1 MKSTFRIIFY
11 IKRQVI
17 KVDGSSPIMCRI
29 TVNGTQ
35 SQFSCKLNVR
45 SEMWNAKMHQA
56 TGHTREAR
64 EINKELSNIRSSIT
78 KHYKKIFEGM
88 GPLTAERVKN
98 SYLGFDRSNHT
109 LMSVFE
115 KHNDEYALLTKNELR
130 SPSTFM
136 KYNTVYCHLKKFLHK
151 RYKVKDIALE
161 DIQSS
166 FIVDF
171 ELYIRKALKCSN
183 NTVCTYL
190 TPLRKMISIA
200 QNNGW
205 LNNNPFYGHK
215 LTYKQKERS
224 YLTTDEL
231 NLIMNADLSHCTKIK
246 QKSRD
251 LFIFSCFTGISRID
265 LCNLTKSNI
274 KADKDGTTWLSYT
287 RQKTGTTCNLPLL
300 DIPLRIIKKHGNPS
314 HKGALFSMPCIITC
328 NEHLKYIVKYCGIDK
343 PITWHLSRH
352 TFASEVCLL
361 NGVPIETISRL
372 LGHTNV
378 KTTMI
383 YAKISDTAINR
394 DMTALSQKLNQME
407 KFVVNFK

>member
-1 MKSTFRIIFY
+1 MKSTFKIIFY
-11 IKRQVI
+11 IKRQVV
-17 KVDGSSPIMCRI
+17 KMDGSSPIMGRI

-35 SQFSCKLNVR
+35 SQFSCKLYVR
-45 SEMWNAKMHQA
+45 SEMWDAKTYQT
-56 TGHTREAR
+56 TGLNREMR
-64 EINKELSNIRSSIT
+64 KLNKELSNIRNSIT

-109 LMSVFE
+109 LMSVLE
-115 KHNDEYALLTKNELR
+115 KHIEEYALLTKNDLR
-130 SPSTFM
+130 SPATLSTY
-136 KYNTVYCHLKKFLHK
+136 KIVYNHLKKFIFK
-151 RYKVKDIALE
+151 RYKLKDIALA

-171 ELYIRKALKCSN
+171 ELYIRKELKCSN

-231 NLIMNADLSHCTKIK
+231 NLIMNADLSHCNKNK

-274 KADKDGTTWLSYT
+274 KTNKDGTIWLSYS
-287 RQKTGTTCNLPLL
+287 RQKTGITCNLPLL
-300 DIPLRIIKKHGNPS
+300 DIPLRIIKKHSSSTDEG
-314 HKGALFSMPCIITC
+314 KLFSMPGFVTC
-328 NEHLKYIVKYCGIDK
+328 NEHIKYIVKYCGIDK
-343 PITWHLSRH
+343 PITWHASRH

-378 KTTMI
+378 KTTMV
-383 YAKISDTAINR
+383 YAKISDTAISR
-394 DMTALSQKLNQME
+394 DMAALSQKLNQKE
-407 KFVVNFK
+407 KFVANFG

>member
-1 MKSTFRIIFY
+1 MKSTFKIIFY

-17 KVDGSSPIMCRI
+17 KIDGSSPIMGRI
-29 TVNGTQ
+29 SVNGTQ
-35 SQFSCKLNVR
+35 SQFSCKLYVR
-45 SEMWNAKMHQA
+45 SEMWDAKTHQA
-56 TGHTREAR
+56 TGQNREVR
-64 EINKELSNIRSSIT
+64 ELNKELNNIRSSIT

-115 KHNDEYALLTKNELR
+115 KHNEEYALLTKNELR
-130 SPSTFM
+130 SSSTLM
-136 KYNTVYCHLKKFLHK
+136 TYKLVYNHLKKFLLRK
-151 RYKVKDIALE
+151 YKLKDIALE

-166 FIVDF
+166 FIVGF
-171 ELYIRKALKCSN
+171 ELYVRKELKCSN

-190 TPLRKMISIA
+190 IPIKKMISIA

-205 LNNNPFYGHK
+205 LDSNPFYGHK

-224 YLTTDEL
+224 YLTTEEL
-231 NLIMNADLSHCTKIK
+231 NLIMSADLSHCNKNK

-251 LFIFSCFTGISRID
+251 LFIFSCYTGISRID
-265 LCNLTKSNI
+265 LYNLTKSNI
-274 KADKDGTTWLSYT
+274 KINNDGTTWLSYT

-300 DIPLRIIKKHGNPS
+300 DIPLGIIKKYATPTG
-314 HKGALFSMPCIITC
+314 KGSLFSMPGFVTC
-328 NEHLKYIVKYCGIDK
+328 NEHIKYIVKYCGIDK
-343 PITWHLSRH
+343 PVTWHVSRH

-378 KTTMI
+378 KTTQI
-383 YAKISDTAINR
+383 YARISDTAINR
-394 DMTALSQKLNQME
+394 DMAALSQKLNQME
-407 KFVVNFK
+407 KFVANFG